1 MSPIE
6 IIVIA
11 ALVVSTVYLL
21 LRELKRG
28 RSEASITPAP
38 SRILFP
44 FAGQAL
50 STPAFD
56 AALRLARAEGATLV
70 PAYLAIVPL
79 SVNLDTPLKK
89 QAEAALPLL
98 EAIEQRAAS
107 QGVPVDS
114 RIEPGRTVR
123 HALRLLMEH
132 ERFDRIVAAGATN
145 GDGFTRRRRRLDARA
160 RSRRDPRPAAEQEDR
175 RIHPAARETRVG
187 ITRSAG
193 SSSGCQSTPRTKPSS
208 TDSIASTL
216 SSSVAH
222 AVADSESAIRVDP
235 LVMVALHGELIGAG
249 RARRQ

>member
-6 IIVIA
+6 ILVIT
-11 ALVVSTVYLL
+11 ALVVSTGYLL
-21 LRELKRG
+21 FRELKRK
-28 RSEASITPAP
+28 RTESAITPGP
-38 SRILFP
+38 TRILFP
-44 FAGQAL
+44 FVGQAL

-79 SVNLDTPLKK
+79 SVHIDTPLKK

-98 EAIEQRAAS
+98 EAIEQRATS

-145 GDGFTRRRRRLDARA
+145 GDGFTAADVAWMLENAPGEILILRPSLK
-160 RSRRDPRPAAEQEDR
+160 RSELS
-175 RIHPAARETRVG
+175 
-187 ITRSAG
+187 RSAG
-193 SSSGCQSTPRTKPSS
+193 DERGDHRVRRVLLRMPEQAEDEAP
-208 TDSIASTL
+208 
-216 SSSVAH
+216 VA
-222 AVADSESAIRVDP
+222 
-235 LVMVALHGELIGAG
+235 
-249 RARRQ
+249 